1 MAEIM
6 RNDMEKVKE
15 LSPEVFDFLSDP
27 ARCGSATPE
36 GRIDITD
43 TCYAIVSNYTTA
55 SRDTKE
61 YESHRKYID
70 VQMLIEGR
78 EYIEVAPIGSL
89 EVTQDY
95 SAEKDVLFYANSRR
109 GDDLLL
115 EPGKPVILMPEDGHM
130 PGVAVSEPV
139 AVKKVVVKIPV

>member
-1 MAEIM
+1 MAEIT

-15 LSPEVFDFLSDP
+15 LSPEVFDFLGDP

-43 TCYAIVSNYTTA
+43 TCYAIVSAYTTA
-55 SRDTKE
+55 SRDAKE

-70 VQMLIEGR
+70 VQMLIEGK
-78 EYIEVAPIGSL
+78 ECIEVAPIGSL

-115 EPGKPVILMPEDGHM
+115 EPGKPVILLPEDGHM
-130 PGVAVSEPV
+130 PGLSVSEPV

>member
-1 MAEIM
+1 MAEII
-6 RNDMEKVKE
+6 RNDMEKIKE
-15 LSPEVFDFLSDP
+15 LSPEVYDFLNDP
-27 ARCGSATPE
+27 ARCGSATPKR
-36 GRIDITD
+36 RIDITD
-43 TCYAIVSNYTTA
+43 TCYAIISTYTTA

-95 SAEKDVLFYANSRR
+95 SDEKDVLFYSNSLR
-109 GDDLLL
+109 GDDILL
-115 EPGKPVILMPEDGHM
+115 EPGNPVILMPEDGHM
-130 PGVAVSEPV
+130 PGVACSEPM

>member
-15 LSPEVFDFLSDP
+15 LSPEVFDFLGDP

-43 TCYAIVSNYTTA
+43 TCYAIVSAYTTA
-55 SRDTKE
+55 SRDAKE

-130 PGVAVSEPV
+130 PGVACSAPM